1 MRTLIGILVLGLVL
15 VLLAAVVVLVAAL
28 AFTGVGS
35 VLSRFIGLG
44 LFESTVIAT
53 LSGFLV
59 AYVVSKIWSSVP
71 YPSGVLGE
79 EDEDWEEEE
88 EWEEEEPEPPIVPW
102 RRGKLEST
110 PPPKEPSTPTPSPSR
125 KRRR

>member
-1 MRTLIGILVLGLVL
+1 MRTLVGILLLGLVL

-35 VLSRFIGLG
+35 VLNRFIGLG

-79 EDEDWEEEE
+79 DEDWEEEE

-110 PPPKEPSTPTPSPSR
+110 PPPKEPSTPSPSR